1 MPAKKKPQM
10 NKVNA
15 KESVQLV
22 TNFHDESG
30 LGKDQIF
37 LNPFL

>member
-15 KESVQLV
+15 TESVQLV

-30 LGKDQIF
+30 LG
-37 LNPFL
+37 LND